1 MRDVT
6 DPERSSEPTEVGYSP
21 NCWFILFTA
30 KQKNILFTKG
40 GERGNEKKQKTKT
53 RAFSAP
59 SGAGRKRDIHTWSNL

>member
-6 DPERSSEPTEVGYSP
+6 DPERSSEPTKVGYSP

-40 GERGNEKKQKTKT
+40 GERGNEKKKNKSF
-53 RAFSAP
+53 FS
-59 SGAGRKRDIHTWSNL
+59 SKWRRQEKRHSYLV